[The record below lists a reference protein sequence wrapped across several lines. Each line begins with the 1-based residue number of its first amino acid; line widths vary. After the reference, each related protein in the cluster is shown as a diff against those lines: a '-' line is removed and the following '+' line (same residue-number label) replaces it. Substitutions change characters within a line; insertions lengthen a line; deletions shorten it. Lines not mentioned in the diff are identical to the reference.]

1 MNCALRLCRAM
12 LRPSLTSISLILLR
26 QTCTP
31 QTCTHTHTN
40 TLLLFAYL
48 CFCVR
53 FLPSQNIYK
62 HRAQDFAVMIH
73 LLCFSVRFQ
82 MQPLLLYF
90 PSCCKPHGVSTIMTM
105 IMARFYVFNLLPQ
118 KRTSHVLCRRCFPVR
133 SWSRQG
139 ALQLMCILGLHETLF
154 MLRSLSSSAFA
165 IITSRSD
172 VLFFLHCAVLQ
183 LSLLL
188 LNLFPMHRN

>member
-1 MNCALRLCRAM
+1 MDLHELCTWTMPGHAQA
-12 LRPSLTSISLILLR
+12 ISHFNFFDFA
-26 QTCTP
+26 QTDTH
-31 QTCTHTHTN
+31 TTHLHTHTN

-62 HRAQDFAVMIH
+62 HRAQDFAVMMH

-105 IMARFYVFNLLPQ
+105 IMARFYVLNLLPQ
-118 KRTSHVLCRRCFPVR
+118 KRSPPTCFAGGAFLCGL
-133 SWSRQG
+133 G
-139 ALQLMCILGLHETLF
+139 AGRGPC
-154 MLRSLSSSAFA
+154 SS
-165 IITSRSD
+165 
-172 VLFFLHCAVLQ
+172 CA
-183 LSLLL
+183 S
-188 LNLFPMHRN
+188 